1 MKTLLYVTLT
11 IMAIL
16 GVFIL
21 IVGLNQ
27 LELMVML
34 VGLHMVMFVAIYFL
48 GEIGWYD

>member
-16 GVFIL
+16 GALVL

-27 LELMVML
+27 LELMTML
-34 VGLHMVMFVAIYFL
+34 IGLHMVMFAVIYIM